1 LQAKDKEN
9 TMITPRQVSDSIN
22 VPPSTIRRWSVRFE
36 KHLSP
41 RTGKKRTYTPTDLD
55 TFRRIRDLSAS
66 GFGLD
71 RIESMLDVV
80 ERPQDKTTALL
91 TLADFVQSLES
102 AHSQVASLQAT
113 VDEQKARLDA
123 LESWLS
129 LPWYKRIGKRPPT
142 G

>member
-1 LQAKDKEN
+1 LQAKGKDN
-9 TMITPRQVSDSIN
+9 AMITPHQVSESID

-36 KHLSP
+36 SHLSP
-41 RTGKKRTYTPTDLD
+41 RTGKKRSYTPTDLD

-80 ERPQDKTTALL
+80 ERPQDKSTALL
-91 TLADFVQSLES
+91 TLADFVQSLEF

-123 LESWLS
+123 LESWLN
-129 LPWYKRIGKRPPT
+129 LPWYKRFGKHPLQ
-142 G
+142 

>member
-1 LQAKDKEN
+1 
-9 TMITPRQVSDSIN
+9 MITPHQASESLN
-22 VPPSTIRRWSVRFE
+22 VPPSTIRRWSARFE

-71 RIESMLDVV
+71 RIDSMLDVV
-80 ERPQDKTTALL
+80 ERPQDKSTALL
-91 TLADFVQSLES
+91 TLADFVQSLET

-123 LESWLS
+123 LESWLAT
-129 LPWYKRIGKRPPT
+129 PWYKRIGKHPLR
-142 G
+142 

>member
-1 LQAKDKEN
+1 
-9 TMITPRQVSDSIN
+9 MITPHQVSDTLGI
-22 VPPSTIRRWSVRFE
+22 PPSTIRRWSVRFE
-36 KHLSP
+36 SHLSA

-71 RIESMLDVV
+71 RIDSMLDVV
-80 ERPQDKTTALL
+80 ERPQDQTTALL

-113 VDEQKARLDA
+113 IDEQKARLDA
-123 LESWLS
+123 LESWLA
-129 LPWYKRIGKRPPT
+129 LPWYKRISKHPPT
-142 G
+142 E